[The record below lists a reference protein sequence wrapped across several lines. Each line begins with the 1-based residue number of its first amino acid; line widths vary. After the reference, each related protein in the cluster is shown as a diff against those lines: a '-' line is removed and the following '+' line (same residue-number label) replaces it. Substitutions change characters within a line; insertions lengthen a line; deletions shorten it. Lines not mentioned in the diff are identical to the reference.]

1 MIVLVIKGTTG
12 EDVVTAQETTGR
24 GRLRGPRTK
33 MYSLPFKQLKTGG
46 GGVGHYTL
54 KARASSFT
62 VFNTL

>member
-46 GGVGHYTL
+46 GG
-54 KARASSFT
+54 
-62 VFNTL
+62 